1 MPASEG
7 KKLEDFAKL
16 YFGEGFNKCKEF
28 LRHKTIMIHPYLLK
42 QKIPSLKI
50 YK

>member
-1 MPASEG
+1 MPMSEA
-7 KKLEDFAKL
+7 KKLEDYARS
-16 YFGEGFNKCKEF
+16 YFEEGFSKCKEF